1 MSNCKETI
9 NCKKLDYSP
18 YVIHLV
24 SVYKICKYVN
34 ILQMLGNIVKCSTVR
49 SELLIYSDVF
59 SNGILCMLFRI
70 EFVQKG
76 FILSENL
83 YCNTFFRGRM

>member
-34 ILQMLGNIVKCSTVR
+34 IVQMLGNIVKCSTVR
-49 SELLIYSDVF
+49 SESELLIYSDVF

-76 FILSENL
+76 FISSEKI
-83 YCNTFFRGRM
+83 